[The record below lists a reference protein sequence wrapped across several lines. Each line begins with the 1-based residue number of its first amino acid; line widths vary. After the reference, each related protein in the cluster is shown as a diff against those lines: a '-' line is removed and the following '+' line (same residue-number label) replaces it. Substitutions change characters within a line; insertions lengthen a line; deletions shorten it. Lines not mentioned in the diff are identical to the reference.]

1 MMTDRKL
8 MIENAIENI
17 NRTATERQ
25 VEAGRLYLG
34 ALQGD
39 QKAKHAL
46 IEGISTSD
54 IPSLLAPAINV
65 QFLANYA
72 AMPVVW
78 NQIAEQVIDA
88 PRFGTVEFG
97 GFDFDVE
104 NLKGMHDGD
113 QYVGAGLP
121 GVGEYGEYPALGFTT
136 EQLDVDLRKNG
147 VRLRIS
153 WEAIMNSGNVD
164 IIGRATEAFARY
176 AAEQEDIAL
185 AKQFVSTAGVVNASF
200 TEANDGTDPN
210 PALTLESLEKV
221 IAQASRINVGTGR
234 HVNARSYR
242 LVTTG
247 ALSQTARRIL
257 STTEVRRTDG
267 TDVLIQSPALGNVA
281 HTEFWALDAVGSATT
296 AGAMDDYWFIV
307 PQGTARAAFAEVFL
321 AGYRTPL
328 ITIKDS
334 GQFSLSGGAVPS
346 REGSFESDDIEVR
359 GRHVVGA
366 AAIAPQIV
374 VASDGTGA

>member
-1 MMTDRKL
+1 MTDRKL

-17 NRTATERQ
+17 NRNATERQ

-46 IEGISTSD
+46 IEGISSSD
-54 IPSLLAPAINV
+54 IPALLAPAINV

-72 AMPVVW
+72 DMPVVW
-78 NQIAEQVIDA
+78 NQIAEDVIDA
-88 PRFGTVEFG
+88 PRFGAVEFG

-104 NLKGMHDGD
+104 ALKGVHDGD
-113 QYVGAGLP
+113 EYVGAGLP

-136 EQLDVDLRKNG
+136 EQLDADLRKNG

-164 IIGRATEAFARY
+164 IIGRATSAFARF

-185 AKQFVSTAGVVNASF
+185 AKQFVGTDAAINAAF
-200 TEANDGTDPN
+200 VEANDGTDPN

-221 IAQASRINVGTGR
+221 IAQAARINVGTGR
-234 HVNARSYR
+234 HVNARGYR

-247 ALSQTARRIL
+247 ALAQTARRIL
-257 STTEVRRTDG
+257 STTEVRRTEG
-267 TDVLIQSPALGNVA
+267 TDVLIQSPALGNVSY
-281 HTEFWALDAVGSATT
+281 TEFWALDAVGSATT
-296 AGAMDDYWFIV
+296 AGATDDYWFIV
-307 PQGTARAAFAEVFL
+307 PQGTSRPAFAEVFL

-334 GQFSLSGGAVPS
+334 GQFTLAGGAVPS

>member
-1 MMTDRKL
+1 MTDRKL

-17 NRTATERQ
+17 NRNASERQ
-25 VEAGRLYLG
+25 IEAGRLYLG

-72 AMPVVW
+72 SQPVVW
-78 NQIAEQVIDA
+78 NEIAETVIDA
-88 PRFGTVEFG
+88 PRFGAVEFG
-97 GFDFDVE
+97 GFDFDVDA
-104 NLKGMHDGD
+104 LKGVHDGD
-113 QYVGAGLP
+113 EYVGAGLP

-136 EQLDVDLRKNG
+136 EQLDADLRKNG

-185 AKQFVSTAGVVNASF
+185 AKQFVGTDAAINTSF
-200 TEANDGTDPN
+200 VEANDGTAPN

-221 IAQASRINVGTGR
+221 LAQAARIDVGTGR
-234 HVNARSYR
+234 HVNARSFR

-247 ALSQTARRIL
+247 ALAQTARQIL
-257 STTEVRRTDG
+257 STTEVRRTEGDNL
-267 TDVLIQSPALGNVA
+267 LIQSPALGNVNY
-281 HTEFWALDAVGSATT
+281 TNFWALDAVGSSVT
-296 AGAMDDYWFIV
+296 AGATDDYWFVV
-307 PQGTARAAFAEVFL
+307 PQGTTRPAFAEVFL

-334 GQFSLSGGAVPS
+334 GQFTLAGGAVPS
-346 REGSFESDDIEVR
+346 REGSFESDDVEVR
-359 GRHVVGA
+359 GRHIVGA
-366 AAIAPQIV
+366 ASIAPQIV

>member
-1 MMTDRKL
+1 MTDRKL

-17 NRTATERQ
+17 NRNANERQ

-54 IPSLLAPAINV
+54 IPTLLAPAINV

-72 AMPVVW
+72 SQPVVW
-78 NQIAEQVIDA
+78 NEIAETIIDA

-97 GFDFDVE
+97 GFDFDVDS
-104 NLKGMHDGD
+104 LKGVHDGD
-113 QYVGAGLP
+113 EYVGAGLP

-136 EQLDVDLRKNG
+136 EQLDADLRKNG

-185 AKQFVSTAGVVNASF
+185 AKQFVGTDATINASF
-200 TEANDGTDPN
+200 VEANDGTNPN

-221 IAQASRINVGTGR
+221 LAQASRINVGTGR
-234 HVNARSYR
+234 HVNARSFR

-247 ALSQTARRIL
+247 ALAQTARQIL

-267 TDVLIQSPALGNVA
+267 TSTLIQSPALGNVNY
-281 HTEFWALDAVGSATT
+281 TNFWALDAVGSSAT
-296 AGAMDDYWFIV
+296 AGATDDYWFVV
-307 PQGTARAAFAEVFL
+307 PQGTSRPAFAEVFL

-334 GQFSLSGGAVPS
+334 GQFTLAGGAVPS

>member
-1 MMTDRKL
+1 MTDRKL
-8 MIENAIENI
+8 MIENAIVDI
-17 NRTATERQ
+17 DRKATDRQ
-25 VEAGRLYLG
+25 REAGALYL
-34 ALQGD
+34 AARSGD
-39 QKAKHAL
+39 QKAKHSL

-65 QFLANYA
+65 EFLANYA
-72 AMPVVW
+72 DQPVVW
-78 NQIAEQVIDA
+78 NQIAETTIDA
-88 PRFGTVEFG
+88 PRFGAVEFG

-104 NLKGMHDGD
+104 NLKGVHDGD

-136 EQLDVDLRKNG
+136 EQLDADLRKNG

-164 IIGRATEAFARY
+164 IIGRATSAFARY

-185 AKQFVSTAGVVNASF
+185 AKQFVGTDATVNGSF
-200 TEANDGTDPN
+200 VTANDGANDN

-234 HVNARSYR
+234 HVNARSFR
-242 LVTTG
+242 LVTTA
-247 ALSQTARRIL
+247 ALGQTARQIL
-257 STTEVRRTDG
+257 STTEVRRTQG
-267 TDVLIQSPALGNVA
+267 SDVLIQSPALGNV
-281 HTEFWALDAVGSATT
+281 TYTDFWALDTVGSYETPGATD
-296 AGAMDDYWFIV
+296 AYWFIV
-307 PQGTARAAFAEVFL
+307 PQGTSRPAFAEVFL
-321 AGYRTPL
+321 QGYRTPL

-334 GQFSLSGGAVPS
+334 GQMSISGGAVPS
-346 REGSFESDDIEVR
+346 REGSFDADDIEVR

-374 VASDGTGA
+374 VASTGVN